1 LVNRLEHDFPT
12 RQFNWQQ
19 VDERLSSI
27 VQGKVSANIR
37 ELIHDDVGHIRF
49 QNMTNQNSMT
59 VPLERLRMQLLRSE
73 RVGRTTA

>member
-1 LVNRLEHDFPT
+1 
-12 RQFNWQQ
+12 
-19 VDERLSSI
+19 